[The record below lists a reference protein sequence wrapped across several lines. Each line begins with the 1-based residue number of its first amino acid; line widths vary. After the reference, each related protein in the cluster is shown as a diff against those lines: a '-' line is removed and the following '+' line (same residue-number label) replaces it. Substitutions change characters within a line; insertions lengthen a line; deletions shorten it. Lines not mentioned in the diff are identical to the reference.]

1 MSKLGIALSGGG
13 AKGAAHIGVL
23 QALHEANIKV
33 DLISGTSSGSIIASL
48 YAAGYEPYD
57 ILKIFNAYCT
67 HIADY
72 DKMLPFKLGSVF
84 FKGRI
89 NIKGFVKGDKL
100 ENTLYKYFKYKNVAN
115 IRDIKMPLAI
125 PTVDL
130 NTGEVIYYLSQKI
143 DDSNNIIKYNGN
155 LSSIVRASSSFPGVF
170 EPKILDKRILV
181 DGGVVINTPVNILK
195 KMGADKVIAVCFDS
209 VEKVTNINIITIA
222 MKSFDIM
229 ENELTKVETKNADFI
244 IAPKLLKVSLLE
256 CDKTLMIA
264 NAGYFATKDK
274 IEEIKKL
281 L

>member
-130 NTGEVIYYLSQKI
+130 NTGEV
-143 DDSNNIIKYNGN
+143 
-155 LSSIVRASSSFPGVF
+155 VF
-170 EPKILDKRILV
+170 
-181 DGGVVINTPVNILK
+181 
-195 KMGADKVIAVCFDS
+195 
-209 VEKVTNINIITIA
+209 
-222 MKSFDIM
+222 KS
-229 ENELTKVETKNADFI
+229 KNR
-244 IAPKLLKVSLLE
+244 
-256 CDKTLMIA
+256 
-264 NAGYFATKDK
+264 
-274 IEEIKKL
+274 
-281 L
+281 